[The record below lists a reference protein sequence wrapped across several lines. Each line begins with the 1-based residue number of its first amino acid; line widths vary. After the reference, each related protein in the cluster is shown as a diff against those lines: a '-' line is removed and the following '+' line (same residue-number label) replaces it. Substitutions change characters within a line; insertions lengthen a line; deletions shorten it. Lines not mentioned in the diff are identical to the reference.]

1 MRLLLVEDDQP
12 LATGLV
18 EALRH
23 GGYSVDW
30 MDNGLDGETALLT
43 QNFDAVVLDLN
54 LPGRDGFEVLR
65 RLRARGSAVPVLIL
79 SARDDT
85 VDRVRGLDLG
95 ADDYLVKPFEL
106 SELEARL
113 RALIRRGQGISS
125 NLVAIGRLNLDIA
138 ARRASIGGDQLDL
151 TAREFATLQV
161 LVMRAGQVV
170 SKSQLADS
178 LCDWD
183 QVMTP
188 NAIDIQIHRLRKKL
202 ETADVSIRTLRG
214 FGYLLEAGSDH

>member
-1 MRLLLVEDDQP
+1 MRLLLVEDDHP

-30 MDNGLDGETALLT
+30 MSNGMDGETALIT
-43 QNFDAVVLDLN
+43 QHFDAVILDLN

-113 RALIRRGQGISS
+113 RALIRRGQGIGS
-125 NLVAIGRLNLDIA
+125 NLITIGRLSLDIV
-138 ARRASIGGDQLDL
+138 ARRASIGNEQLDL

-170 SKSQLADS
+170 SKTQLADS

-214 FGYLLEAGSDH
+214 FGYLLEAGGDR

>member
-12 LATGLV
+12 LASGLV

-30 MDNGLDGETALLT
+30 MANGSDGDAALT
-43 QNFDAVVLDLN
+43 TERFDAVILDLN

-65 RLRARGSAVPVLIL
+65 RLRARGTPVPVLIL

-85 VDRVRGLDLG
+85 GDRVRGLDLG

-113 RALIRRGQGISS
+113 RALIRRGQGVSS
-125 NLVAIGRLNLDIA
+125 NLVSVGRLSLDMA
-138 ARRASIGGDQLDL
+138 TRQASIDEVALEL
-151 TAREFATLQV
+151 TAREFAMLQV
-161 LVMRAGQVV
+161 LAMRAGQVV
-170 SKSQLADS
+170 SKAQLIDS

-202 ETADVSIRTLRG
+202 EAADVSIRTLRG
-214 FGYLLEAGSDH
+214 FGYLLEPSDGR

>member
-23 GGYSVDW
+23 AGYSVDW
-30 MDNGLDGETALLT
+30 MNNGLDGETALLT